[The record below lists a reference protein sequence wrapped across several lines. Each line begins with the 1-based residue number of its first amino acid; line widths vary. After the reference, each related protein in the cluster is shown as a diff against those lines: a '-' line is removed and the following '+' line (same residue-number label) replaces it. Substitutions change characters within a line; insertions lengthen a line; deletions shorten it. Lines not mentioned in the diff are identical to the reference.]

1 MILKHKQLYYVHQ
14 YVVPVGENREEV
26 TENFLE
32 FRQDMSIHIQKKK
45 KSKDT
50 KQDDILKASSYIY
63 I

>member
-45 KSKDT
+45 KVKGY
-50 KQDDILKASSYIY
+50 QAR
-63 I
+63 